1 MPSPRLCLTLVCV
14 ALLATACDPKDR
26 RPGTWLSGE
35 VVTEPVTDWTF
46 VNTVPEIF
54 VETRTWYGIPHSV
67 TVVGVGI
74 GDRLY
79 VPSVYRERGEFPSER
94 HWNQNVVRDPRV
106 RVEIDDRLYERKA
119 VLVTDPAEWQAVFDA
134 FAAKSPFWA
143 DMAKQPEDQRPKLYF
158 LRMEPREEAS

>member
-1 MPSPRLCLTLVCV
+1 MAAPRLCLTLVCV
-14 ALLATACDPKDR
+14 ALLTTACDPKDR

-35 VVTEPVTDWTF
+35 VVTEPVSDWTF
-46 VNTVPEIF
+46 VNAVPEIF
-54 VETRTWYGIPHSV
+54 VETHTWYGIPHSV

-79 VPSVYRERGEFPSER
+79 VPSVYRERGEFPTER
-94 HWNQNVVRDPRV
+94 RWNQNVVRDPRV

-158 LRMEPREEAS
+158 LRMEPREEAR